1 MNEKL
6 VREAL
11 EELKAKELVP
21 KTKAIFLLEQALAPE
36 PRFYRNQ
43 PVLAGDTEGTLIP
56 HWIQSVDMLKA
67 YRIVRPYLP
76 AESLINW
83 VEHDG
88 NNKSPV
94 QDDQL
99 IVIQYRDGD
108 VSGGKRLAG
117 LRWTDTG
124 NSRDIVRYAINPLPE
139 FLD

>member
-83 VEHDG
+83 IEHDG
-88 NNKSPV
+88 TRRPV
-94 QDDQL
+94 ETNLTWVDCVQSCGARWSGYAGD
-99 IVIQYRDGD
+99 IAWSTVI
-108 VSGGKRLAG
+108 
-117 LRWTDTG
+117 
-124 NSRDIVRYAINPLPE
+124 RYAVNPLPE